1 MKAGKQIEMSPKTK
15 VQLKGRSRPPLPQSS
30 TAGTPKT
37 LGSFE
42 SNKSEDAVSHG
53 GGPCSTAI
61 INLSTKKPTRVSLY
75 ASCVQRSLEQDFKR
89 ELVSSS
95 PWVKESSHLDS
106 PKNAG

>member
-42 SNKSEDAVSHG
+42 SNRSEDAVSHG
-53 GGPCSTAI
+53 GGSCSYRRTAI

-75 ASCVQRSLEQDFKR
+75 ASCVQRSLEQDFKC
-89 ELVSSS
+89 
-95 PWVKESSHLDS
+95 
-106 PKNAG
+106 